1 METSVISNIIQ
12 LLDEWNTIP
21 FIARYRKEM
30 TKGATDEQLRD
41 FFELYSYTKN
51 LEARKEDILR
61 LIDEKGLLT
70 PELKQQILEAETLAR
85 LEDLYRP
92 FKEKK
97 NTKATIAKAKG
108 LEPLAKILA
117 KAQLSKEEFEAEAE
131 KYIKDTGDEKT
142 SVKSVQEAI
151 QWAKDIVA
159 EEVSDHADLR
169 AKIKEFEELN
179 AILFTKATKT
189 FEENW
194 VYKIYKEYQKKL
206 SEIPSYAYLAV
217 NRAEKEKQLSIKLQF
232 SAEKISEFSSHFF
245 IPKNRNSSL
254 EYLKEAIDDG
264 LERLLLPSI
273 ERELRADKKRRSD
286 ESAIKVFWDNLKN
299 LLLTPPVKGLTVL
312 GFDPAFRTGC
322 KLAVV
327 DQTGKFLAKEV
338 IYPTEPQKKIAE
350 AEKTLLELVKKFWI
364 QLIVIG
370 NWTASRESEK
380 VVADFIK
387 KNDLKTQYIITSEA
401 GASVYSASKLAQD
414 EYPDLDVTIRG
425 AISIAHR
432 VQDPLAELTKIDPKA
447 IGVGQY
453 QHDVD
458 QKFLKEKLEEK
469 VEDVVNAVGV
479 DVNTASYTLL
489 QYIAGLSTTVAKN
502 LVAYRDENW
511 LFEDKKQIK
520 KVKGLWPKA
529 YEQAIWFL
537 RIKWGKEILD
547 STGIHPDNHRQT
559 YAFLEEMLGM
569 KKENLTLPLQDLP
582 HYSEND
588 IENFAQKYELWYET
602 MQDIL
607 KELQRPGLDPREE
620 IEAPCF
626 KSEILDI
633 KDVEIWMKLQ
643 GVVRNVTDFWAFVD
657 VGLHND
663 GLVHKS
669 QLANY
674 FVQNPND
681 VVKVG
686 QQVEVRVLDIDRERE
701 KLSLSMKDESVQA
714 NQPRKY
720 SNPKPQKQKEAK
732 NQTFW
737 ASLSGNI
744 NFS

>member
-1 METSVISNIIQ
+1 
-12 LLDEWNTIP
+12 
-21 FIARYRKEM
+21 M

-41 FFELYSYTKN
+41 FFELYGYTKN

-108 LEPLAKILA
+108 LEPLAKILV

-131 KYIKDTGDEKT
+131 RYIKDTGDEKT

-245 IPKNRNSSL
+245 IPKNLNSSL

-547 STGIHPDNHRQT
+547 STGIHPDNHKQT

-569 KKENLTLPLQDLP
+569 KKKNLTLPLQDLP
-582 HYSEND
+582 QYSEND
-588 IENFAQKYELWYET
+588 VENFAQKYELWYET

-626 KSEILDI
+626 KSDILDI

-669 QLANY
+669 QLANH

-720 SNPKPQKQKEAK
+720 FNPKPQKQKEAK

>member
-1 METSVISNIIQ
+1 METWVISNIIQ

-131 KYIKDTGDEKT
+131 KYIKDTGDQKT

-245 IPKNRNSSL
+245 IPQNPNSSL

-387 KNDLKTQYIITSEA
+387 KNNLKTQYIITSEA
-401 GASVYSASKLAQD
+401 WASVYSASKLAQD

-502 LVAYRDENW
+502 LVAYRDESW

-547 STGIHPDNHRQT
+547 STGIHPDNHKQT
-559 YAFLEEMLGM
+559 YTFLEEMLGM
-569 KKENLTLPLQDLP
+569 KKKNLTLPLQDLP

-620 IEAPCF
+620 IETPCF
-626 KSEILDI
+626 KSDILDI

-701 KLSLSMKDESVQA
+701 KLSLSMKDEPVQA

-720 SNPKPQKQKEAK
+720 SNPKPQKPKETK
-732 NQTFW
+732 NQNFW
-737 ASLSGNI
+737 GSLSGNI

>member
-1 METSVISNIIQ
+1 METWVISNIIQ

-142 SVKSVQEAI
+142 LVKSVQEAI

-245 IPKNRNSSL
+245 IPKNPNSSL

-350 AEKTLLELVKKFWI
+350 AEKTQLQLVKKFWI
-364 QLIVIG
+364 QLIVI
-370 NWTASRESEK
+370 
-380 VVADFIK
+380 
-387 KNDLKTQYIITSEA
+387 
-401 GASVYSASKLAQD
+401 
-414 EYPDLDVTIRG
+414 
-425 AISIAHR
+425 
-432 VQDPLAELTKIDPKA
+432 
-447 IGVGQY
+447 
-453 QHDVD
+453 
-458 QKFLKEKLEEK
+458 
-469 VEDVVNAVGV
+469 VN
-479 DVNTASYTLL
+479 
-489 QYIAGLSTTVAKN
+489 
-502 LVAYRDENW
+502 
-511 LFEDKKQIK
+511 
-520 KVKGLWPKA
+520 
-529 YEQAIWFL
+529 
-537 RIKWGKEILD
+537 
-547 STGIHPDNHRQT
+547 
-559 YAFLEEMLGM
+559 
-569 KKENLTLPLQDLP
+569 
-582 HYSEND
+582 
-588 IENFAQKYELWYET
+588 
-602 MQDIL
+602 
-607 KELQRPGLDPREE
+607 
-620 IEAPCF
+620 
-626 KSEILDI
+626 
-633 KDVEIWMKLQ
+633 
-643 GVVRNVTDFWAFVD
+643 
-657 VGLHND
+657 
-663 GLVHKS
+663 
-669 QLANY
+669 
-674 FVQNPND
+674 
-681 VVKVG
+681 
-686 QQVEVRVLDIDRERE
+686 
-701 KLSLSMKDESVQA
+701 
-714 NQPRKY
+714 
-720 SNPKPQKQKEAK
+720 
-732 NQTFW
+732 
-737 ASLSGNI
+737 
-744 NFS
+744 

>member
-1 METSVISNIIQ
+1 
-12 LLDEWNTIP
+12 
-21 FIARYRKEM
+21 M

-117 KAQLSKEEFEAEAE
+117 KAQLSKEEFETEAE

-217 NRAEKEKQLSIKLQF
+217 NRAEKEKQLSIKLHF
-232 SAEKISEFSSHFF
+232 SAEKISEFSSYFF
-245 IPKNRNSSL
+245 IPQNPNSSL

-502 LVAYRDENW
+502 LVAYRDKNW

-547 STGIHPDNHRQT
+547 STGIHPDNHKQT

-569 KKENLTLPLQDLP
+569 KKKNLTLPLQDLP

-588 IENFAQKYELWYET
+588 IESFAQKYELWYET

-626 KSEILDI
+626 KSDILDI

-720 SNPKPQKQKEAK
+720 SNPKPQKQKEIK
-732 NQTFW
+732 NQNFW
-737 ASLSGNI
+737 TSLSGNI